1 MAKLGTTSVFGDL
14 LVDGMIHGSVTGNL
28 TGNASTATS
37 ATTAT
42 SAGKLATARNITIGN
57 KSNSFD
63 GTANISFTLAD
74 IGAAAASHG
83 THLTIGTGATNAAAG
98 NHTHSNYATTTT
110 TGSLSSLKTSAKG
123 SLVAA
128 INEVFQSG
136 SDAKQKLVDA
146 LTAKGIS
153 ASTSDSWDTLIG
165 KLGDIASAEGADN
178 IYAATSL
185 PATGKTNDICIVSS
199 PLPNHIHIGRIKPTS
214 IDANDIWLDTDG
226 TNLPE
231 RQYRTITIGKLS
243 TNLRISSA
251 YRMNSS
257 GSYAA
262 QVVAY
267 YWDGSK
273 WVVCCPVITTLKST
287 KTNSTGSISLGSGSK
302 YNIAQ
307 SGACSV
313 TMKVMEGIQ
322 YTGKCTVR
330 VYHSYNYGN
339 SGNVLTYTLSAY
351 NKNGSLITNVAYR
364 SILGDEDY
372 YYFHDVNIPDPGGYI
387 RVSATTAG
395 TNPANDEYNL
405 YMSVGGNKA

>member
-42 SAGKLATARNITIGN
+42 SAGKWSTARTITIGN
-57 KSNSFD
+57 TGKSVD
-63 GTANISFTLAD
+63 GSGNVSWTLTE

-165 KLGDIASAEGADN
+165 KLSDIAGAEGASN

-199 PLPNHIHIGRIKPTS
+199 PLPNHIHIGRIKP
-214 IDANDIWLDTDG
+214 IAVDANDIWLDTDG
-226 TNLPE
+226 TDLSE
-231 RQYRTITIGKLS
+231 RPYRIITVGKLS

-251 YRMNSS
+251 YRLTST

-273 WVVCCPVITTLKST
+273 WVVCCPTITTLKST
-287 KTNSTGSISLGSGSK
+287 GSNSNGSISLGSSSR
-302 YNIAQ
+302 YDVAS
-307 SGACSV
+307 SGGISV
-313 TMKVMEGIQ
+313 AMQVKEGIQ

-330 VYHSYNYGN
+330 VYHYYNFGSSGNRFTYTISSYNK
-339 SGNVLTYTLSAY
+339 SGSQLYTTS
-351 NKNGSLITNVAYR
+351 KVTT
-364 SILGDEDY
+364 LGDEGY
-372 YYFHDVNIPDPGGYI
+372 YYIHNVVIPEPGGYI
-387 RVSATTAG
+387 QVIG
-395 TNPANDEYNL
+395 TSTGSGDEFNL
-405 YMSVGGNKA
+405 YMNVTGNKA

>member
-1 MAKLGTTSVFGDL
+1 MAKN
-14 LVDGMIHGSVTGNL
+14 INNL
-28 TGNASTATS
+28 DKSL
-37 ATTAT
+37 
-42 SAGKLATARNITIGN
+42 KQNITP
-57 KSNSFD
+57 
-63 GTANISFTLAD
+63 AD
-74 IGAAAASHG
+74 IGAATTSSV
-83 THLTIGTGATNAAAG
+83 TTVSNNIGAL
-98 NHTHSNYATTTT
+98 SN
-110 TGSLSSLKTSAKG
+110 LKTNEKG
-123 SLVAA
+123 SLVGA

-136 SDAKQKLVDA
+136 SNAKTKLVNA

-153 ASTSDSWDTLIG
+153 ASTSDSWDTLIDKIG
-165 KLGDIASAEGADN
+165 NMATAEGASN

-214 IDANDIWLDTDG
+214 VDANDIWLDTDG
-226 TNLPE
+226 TNLDRP
-231 RQYRTITIGKLS
+231 YRVVTVGKLS
-243 TNLRISSA
+243 TNLRVSSA
-251 YRMNSS
+251 YRLTSS
-257 GSYAA
+257 GGYAA

-287 KTNSTGSISLGSGSK
+287 NSNSTGSISLGSGSK

-307 SGACSV
+307 SGTCSV

-330 VYHSYNYGN
+330 VDHSYNYGN
-339 SGNVLTYTLSAY
+339 SGNTLTYTLTAY
-351 NKNGSLITNVAYR
+351 NKNGSVVTNVAKR
-364 SILGDEDY
+364 TTLGSENY
-372 YYFHDVNIPDPGGYI
+372 TYFHDVNIPDPGGYI

-395 TNPANDEYNL
+395 SSPANDEYNL